1 VAWAAVAADLERL
14 EVQTQANA
22 LFVALLRAGLL
33 EEARSFVE
41 WVEENL
47 GIDMNA
53 LIEEEESDDA

>member
-1 VAWAAVAADLERL
+1 VAADLERL